1 MADLDRKYQAQ
12 KGIVN
17 TIMRTVEKTVSQG
30 NFTKTILATVQY
42 CIDKVNGQYKIK
54 YQNGYLTAYAQ
65 NTSDG
70 YIYSEGA
77 LVYVLVPNGDLT
89 SRLLIV
95 GSASNNNGDKIYLTN
110 LSDDQ
115 KYKKIGSNLLV
126 TNGPL
131 DLNLSSYWCEE
142 GPEGEFIKYYYQ
154 EDQQN
159 GMFIINETAI
169 DNIKRSKYFRLGATF
184 KTSFTDD
191 RKVSGDYGIKL
202 VAVFKKDDGTL
213 EEKEYVLNT
222 FIMNGTPFEFT
233 DPVPQYA
240 FWELTNPDKLLYI
253 KSVGGFVC
261 NFPVSEREDPP
272 IDIQITDLS
281 IFAVE
286 KLYDVTEDVHRVQID
301 SPIANFTFQE
311 NDSVDL
317 MARFH
322 IRDIG
327 EVQGD
332 LVNDLEFYWAKKD
345 CQVNSTAHPRYSS
358 AFGDGWY
365 CLNPC
370 TVKKSDETDIS
381 ILRDNSINTIKPDD
395 PITYKRSDLTY
406 YVNVPTI
413 SLPVTLCKG
422 KETIIKCAVKY
433 NDNFY
438 YSDERII
445 YNGNGYY
452 VLVGAMD
459 GKKKSQN
466 GDGYFTIGAGIF
478 KDVEEQSVPDNSKTL
493 DASHV
498 SYSWTQI
505 QNGVRK
511 KVPPTNRSDIAALLF
526 SYGDPPD
533 GWDSSQDNET
543 IAYSN
548 PEDNQYLHDH
558 PKFILCAERYKYYNS
573 RKNSDELSTTEK
585 NRCKTRSK
593 KIITDKQEQIQSYYV
608 ANYENQLGYYITG
621 PSVVTAEY
629 LAGGQREA
637 INAVVNSVTPQFDSQ
652 VDVQNTLYQI
662 PAYVVSTVMTYEV
675 SAIVD
680 GYDIGTAEITLVNE
694 AGNAF
699 EYSIDITN
707 GLQTYM
713 YDERGLS
720 PCAEGATQPI
730 SISPLTFVL
739 YNKEGEKLYDSAAPT
754 LYPDI
759 DIGQLKPIW
768 RFADANYSLLCTN
781 YQKPDGAEEVQGGK
795 YATKAK
801 NFDTTYI
808 WELRNEAQFYYTLQ
822 DNYNPN
828 SISYSNIE
836 LELIYDGQS
845 VFGTTSFT
853 FAKQGELGTNG
864 TNRALTIYSP
874 PYTNN
879 YKEQVLSDSKY
890 CNFNPRKTPNREID
904 KYMDTAVRHFGPD
917 ARHVGN
923 PYMFATN
930 SYNSLADGAAPCS
943 RDEGRYV
950 NLYLAQ
956 GPGSD
961 GREIAQSSMASYQ
974 AMWNNRPNEAASN
987 NDNWQWSIDEAP
999 DIKEGSNVYHYRNLI
1014 RPSGSTTSAEATFA
1028 VVRKD
1033 DHPVLSE
1040 RPLYEV
1046 GNNKYYPNNIIR
1058 VSAST
1063 TTSDNNTVKNYA
1075 FCTVPYY
1082 YFNWTHNLQTGTYS
1096 PMPEGVDPARHI
1108 VIIGGFDQVMYDST
1122 GHNPSYNSQNPFQFY
1137 IFNESGH
1144 DITYEVI
1151 KSALA
1156 GNQNTTIEWNVSPG
1170 LNIKYR
1176 GDDAIHRIRDF
1187 DAIDKAVK
1195 KGALCSKMVNDVK
1208 HYYKCIKQH
1217 DKDAENKV
1225 RNGDDSYVTY
1235 PPGAFVPPYWT
1246 EIDPISYSQT
1256 MEVVPASTFES
1267 IYEANLFN
1275 SWVHLKVTFDK
1286 YEAEAIIPINIYCN
1300 SYESPELNA
1309 WDGKS
1314 VVMED
1319 GDDQSYLIANKVS
1332 AGVKDNENRFVGI
1345 SIGENIRYVPVNTTD
1360 NSPSKKV
1367 SSVGLFGFGQ
1377 GPNGVGKTKQTL
1389 FLDAK
1394 TGLAAFGAS
1403 GASQIVLNPNPEKWS
1418 RLAGW
1423 YFSKDYLY
1431 KPVGGNGTIEE
1442 SSSYK
1447 NIMNGED
1454 IEPPRTGVT
1463 KSFGIYVPSNGAVN
1477 DRTIAIWAG
1486 DGVLQGIDKTP
1497 PIPSRE
1503 IPQDDDP
1510 LNPKTKK
1517 FWVTYGG
1524 LLHAE
1529 NADISGT
1536 ITAESGGFG
1545 TTSEKVSINKTIND
1559 HHYVIHHKDFWVET
1573 ESTSTETGDQ
1583 GKKTTVGIRGNIMA
1597 ESGQI
1602 GSTRS
1607 NLDGLSKNAIF
1618 LYYQWY
1624 DWHYPADN
1632 EPFRGPDENN
1642 PTYYLDNGTG
1652 KTKNTTYL
1660 LYHPN
1665 FSVERDGE
1673 TRINGKIYTKQGRI
1687 GGWVIKEND
1696 LRSYTYDASTH
1707 TGAKL
1712 DCYGNA
1718 NFGNLDINSD
1728 GSIGTSDHTWWITAA
1743 GVASFTDGANS
1754 FRGKEFYLG
1763 SSGTVGIGKDGLHL
1777 DDNQKLTI
1785 GTDND
1790 CYLEALGEGGF
1801 TFGGSGKV
1809 WFSGMNLGLDQGAAI
1824 DIGNGSLSFGGGL
1837 VADNTG
1843 LHTTGLG
1850 TFSINASGNTTL
1862 KTLNVG
1868 GTTINDVGILT
1879 VGNDTQLMIGSKTL
1893 KTYIEDIING
1903 MSIAVTGTASVLQES
1918 GNTVTVL
1925 TSVTLA

>member
-1 MADLDRKYQAQ
+1 MADLDKKYQVQ

-30 NFTKTILATVQY
+30 NFTKTILATIQY
-42 CIDKVNGQYKIK
+42 CVDKVNGQYKIK

-115 KYKKIGSNLLV
+115 KYKTIGSNLLV

-154 EDQQN
+154 EEQQN
-159 GMFIINETAI
+159 GMFTINQTAI
-169 DNIKRSKYFRLGATF
+169 DNIKRSKYFRLGASF

-213 EEKEYVLNT
+213 EEKEYILNT

-240 FWELTNPDKLLYI
+240 FWELTNPDKLLRI

-261 NFPVSEREDPP
+261 NFPVSERENPP

-281 IFAVE
+281 IFAAE

-317 MARFH
+317 MARFY

-422 KETIIKCAVKY
+422 KETIIKCVVKY

-438 YSDERII
+438 SSDERII
-445 YNGNGYY
+445 YNANGYY

-478 KDVEEQSVPDNSKTL
+478 KDVEGQSAPDNSKTL

-526 SYGDPPD
+526 SYGNPPD

-543 IAYSN
+543 IAYTD

-558 PKFILCAERYKYYNS
+558 PEFILCAERYKYYNS

-585 NRCKTRSK
+585 NRCKVRSK

-629 LAGGQREA
+629 LTGGQREA

-662 PAYVVSTVMTYEV
+662 PAYVVNTVMTYEV

-707 GLQTYM
+707 GLQTFM

-768 RFADANYSLLCTN
+768 KFADADYSLLCTN
-781 YQKPDGAEEVQGGK
+781 YQKPDGSEGVEGGK

-801 NFDTTYI
+801 DFDTTYM
-808 WELRNEAQFYYTLQ
+808 WELRDEAQFYYTLQ

-864 TNRALTIYSP
+864 TNRVLTIYSP

-890 CNFNPRKTPNREID
+890 CNFNPKKTSNEEINR
-904 KYMDTAVRHFGPD
+904 YMDTAVRYFGPD

-923 PYMFATN
+923 PYMFATD
-930 SYNSLADGAAPCS
+930 SYNSLADGATPCS

-961 GREIAQSSMASYQ
+961 GREITQSSTASYQ
-974 AMWNNRPNEAASN
+974 AMWNNSPNEAASN
-987 NDNWQWSIDEAP
+987 SDNWQWSIDEAP
-999 DIKEGSNVYHYRNLI
+999 DIKESSKVYHYRNLI
-1014 RPSGSTTSAEATFA
+1014 RPSGSTTSAEATFE

-1046 GNNKYYPNNIIR
+1046 GNNKYYPNNIIK

-1082 YFNWTHNLQTGTYS
+1082 YFNWTYNDGGGA
-1096 PMPEGVDPARHI
+1096 MPPGVDPARHI

-1137 IFNESGH
+1137 MFDENGT
-1144 DITYEVI
+1144 DITYNVI
-1151 KSALA
+1151 VSALA
-1156 GNQNTTIEWNVSPG
+1156 GDPNTTIEWNASPG

-1176 GDDAIHRIRDF
+1176 GDDAVHQIQDF
-1187 DAIDKAVK
+1187 DYIDKAVK

-1217 DKDAENKV
+1217 DKNAENKV
-1225 RNGDDSYVTY
+1225 RNGDDSYITY

-1314 VVMED
+1314 IVMED

-1332 AGVKDNENRFVGI
+1332 AGVKDSENRFVGI

-1367 SSVGLFGFGQ
+1367 SAVGLFGFGQ

-1394 TGLAAFGAS
+1394 TGLAAFGPS

-1423 YFSKDYLY
+1423 YFSKDLLY
-1431 KPVGGNGTIEE
+1431 KPVGAYNISQDWNYKDIMSGKDIDPP
-1442 SSSYK
+1442 SS
-1447 NIMNGED
+1447 
-1454 IEPPRTGVT
+1454 GVT
-1463 KSFGIYVPSNGAVN
+1463 KSFGIYVPSQDSVT
-1477 DRTIAIWAG
+1477 DDTVVMWAG
-1486 DGVLQGIDKTP
+1486 TQILNSITATP
-1497 PIPSRE
+1497 
-1503 IPQDDDP
+1503 
-1510 LNPKTKK
+1510 KK
-1517 FWVTYGG
+1517 RGEFWLTYGG
-1524 LLHAE
+1524 KLHASE
-1529 NADISGT
+1529 ADITGK
-1536 ITAESGGFG
+1536 ITAESGQFG
-1545 TTSEKVSINKTIND
+1545 SGSDKVSINVTND
-1559 HHYVIHHKDFWVET
+1559 THTYVLKHKDFWIET

-1618 LYYQWY
+1618 LYYKWY
-1624 DWHYPADN
+1624 DWHLPADN
-1632 EPFRGPDENN
+1632 EAFIPEREGGPT
-1642 PTYYLDNGTG
+1642 PTYYLDDGTG
-1652 KTKNTTYL
+1652 KSKDTTYL

-1665 FSVERDGE
+1665 FSV
-1673 TRINGKIYTKQGRI
+1673 TRGGDVRVDGKIFTEEGRI
-1687 GGWVIKEND
+1687 GGWVIKSNY
-1696 LRSYTYDASTH
+1696 LQSYTYDSANN

-1712 DCYGNA
+1712 SCDGEASFGTLDLHKTGAINDSTKSWYITSSGEAHFTNPSNTYVGSSVQVGNGVWGSDGLELPEGKVFKIGNSASMTATTGGFVFSGGSEWTNGDLQISTNSKLQIRSGSQIVFGVGMTLSEYGLLFPNNYGIDNNGYGNLA
-1718 NFGNLDINSD
+1718 SLNIQNGSYYFNNSGQIKASSITIGSETLDAYIRRVMSEVGYVSSVTAQRSQL
-1728 GSIGTSDHTWWITAA
+1728 GSLGTSDSVVTS
-1743 GVASFTDGANS
+1743 VSV
-1754 FRGKEFYLG
+1754 
-1763 SSGTVGIGKDGLHL
+1763 GTVGP
-1777 DDNQKLTI
+1777 
-1785 GTDND
+1785 
-1790 CYLEALGEGGF
+1790 
-1801 TFGGSGKV
+1801 S
-1809 WFSGMNLGLDQGAAI
+1809 
-1824 DIGNGSLSFGGGL
+1824 
-1837 VADNTG
+1837 
-1843 LHTTGLG
+1843 
-1850 TFSINASGNTTL
+1850 
-1862 KTLNVG
+1862 
-1868 GTTINDVGILT
+1868 
-1879 VGNDTQLMIGSKTL
+1879 
-1893 KTYIEDIING
+1893 
-1903 MSIAVTGTASVLQES
+1903 
-1918 GNTVTVL
+1918 
-1925 TSVTLA
+1925 

>member
-142 GPEGEFIKYYYQ
+142 GPEGEFIKYYFQ
-154 EDQQN
+154 EEQQN
-159 GMFIINETAI
+159 GMFTINQTAI

-240 FWELTNPDKLLYI
+240 FWELTNPDKLLGI

-261 NFPVSEREDPP
+261 NFPVSERENPP

-281 IFAVE
+281 IFAAE

-301 SPIANFTFQE
+301 SPLANFTFKE

-317 MARFH
+317 MARFY

-422 KETIIKCAVKY
+422 KETIIKCVVKY

-438 YSDERII
+438 SSDERII

-543 IAYSN
+543 IAYTN

-558 PKFILCAERYKYYNS
+558 PEFILCAERYKYYNS

-637 INAVVNSVTPQFDSQ
+637 INAVVNSVTPQFNSQ

-662 PAYVVSTVMTYEV
+662 PAYVVNTVMTYEV

-707 GLQTYM
+707 GLQTFM

-768 RFADANYSLLCTN
+768 KFADANYSLLCTN
-781 YQKPDGAEEVQGGK
+781 YQKPDGSEGVEGGK

-801 NFDTTYI
+801 NFDTTYM
-808 WELRNEAQFYYTLQ
+808 WELRDEAQFYYTLQ

-828 SISYSNIE
+828 SINYSNIE

-864 TNRALTIYSP
+864 TNRVLTIYSP

-879 YKEQVLSDSKY
+879 YKEQVLSDSRY
-890 CNFNPRKTPNREID
+890 CNFNPKKTSNSEID
-904 KYMDTAVRHFGPD
+904 KYMDTAVRYFGPD

-930 SYNSLADGAAPCS
+930 SYNSLADGATPCS

-956 GPGSD
+956 GPGSN
-961 GREIAQSSMASYQ
+961 GREIAQTSTASYQ
-974 AMWNNRPNEAASN
+974 AMWNNSPNEAASN
-987 NDNWQWSIDEAP
+987 DNNWQWSIDEAP
-999 DIKEGSNVYHYRNLI
+999 KIKEGSKVYHYRNLI

-1046 GNNKYYPNNIIR
+1046 GNNKYYPNNIIK

-1082 YFNWTHNLQTGTYS
+1082 YFNWTHDLQTGTYS

-1137 IFNESGH
+1137 MFDKNGV
-1144 DITYEVI
+1144 DITYNVI
-1151 KSALA
+1151 ASALA
-1156 GNQNTTIEWNVSPG
+1156 GDPNTTIEWNVSPG

-1176 GDDAIHRIRDF
+1176 GDDAVHRIRDF
-1187 DAIDKAVK
+1187 DSIDKAVK

-1332 AGVKDNENRFVGI
+1332 AGVKDSENRFVGI

-1360 NSPSKKV
+1360 DSPSKKI

-1394 TGLAAFGAS
+1394 TGLAAFGPS
-1403 GASQIVLNPNPEKWS
+1403 GASQIVLNPDPEKWS

-1423 YFSKDYLY
+1423 YFSKDLLY
-1431 KPVGGNGTIEE
+1431 KPVGAYNISQDWNYKDIMSG
-1442 SSSYK
+1442 K
-1447 NIMNGED
+1447 NID
-1454 IEPPRTGVT
+1454 PPSSGVT
-1463 KSFGIYVPSNGAVN
+1463 KSFGIYVPSQDSVT
-1477 DRTIAIWAG
+1477 DDTVVMWAG
-1486 DGVLQGIDKTP
+1486 AQI
-1497 PIPSRE
+1497 
-1503 IPQDDDP
+1503 
-1510 LNPKTKK
+1510 LNSITAKPRKRGE
-1517 FWVTYGG
+1517 FWLTYGG
-1524 LLHAE
+1524 KLHASE
-1529 NADISGT
+1529 ADITGK
-1536 ITAESGGFG
+1536 ITAESGQFG
-1545 TTSEKVSINKTIND
+1545 SGSDKVSINVTND
-1559 HHYVIHHKDFWVET
+1559 THTYVLKHKDFWVET

-1607 NLDGLSKNAIF
+1607 NIDGLSTNAIF
-1618 LYYQWY
+1618 LYYKWY
-1624 DWHYPADN
+1624 DWHLPADN
-1632 EPFRGPDENN
+1632 EAFNDN
-1642 PTYYLDNGTG
+1642 TYYLDNGTG
-1652 KTKNTTYL
+1652 KSKDTTYL

-1665 FSVERDGE
+1665 FSV
-1673 TRINGKIYTKQGRI
+1673 TRGGDVRLNGKIFTEEGRI
-1687 GGWVIKEND
+1687 GGWVIQPNYLK
-1696 LRSYTYDASTH
+1696 SYTYDAANNI
-1707 TGAKL
+1707 GAKL
-1712 DCYGNA
+1712 DCDGHARFGAFYINPDGSISGPQWSISETGIAHFANKDNTFNGSRYTIGVNGADGCFDGNGLHIPSGGSMTIGDSGGSLHAYAGGGFEFTGPGCEFNTNTGIKITGGIDMKDDSGIGWNSTNVNLNAYGLTLGTSAGWFRNNGDVKFHEITNGGSFTVNVTGDITAHSITVDSITIDGVSLEQYIA
-1718 NFGNLDINSD
+1718 NHVSLYSESGYAMNSD
-1728 GSIGTSDHTWWITAA
+1728 GTGSIP
-1743 GVASFTDGANS
+1743 V
-1754 FRGKEFYLG
+1754 
-1763 SSGTVGIGKDGLHL
+1763 V
-1777 DDNQKLTI
+1777 
-1785 GTDND
+1785 
-1790 CYLEALGEGGF
+1790 
-1801 TFGGSGKV
+1801 KV
-1809 WFSGMNLGLDQGAAI
+1809 
-1824 DIGNGSLSFGGGL
+1824 
-1837 VADNTG
+1837 VR
-1843 LHTTGLG
+1843 
-1850 TFSINASGNTTL
+1850 
-1862 KTLNVG
+1862 LN
-1868 GTTINDVGILT
+1868 
-1879 VGNDTQLMIGSKTL
+1879 
-1893 KTYIEDIING
+1893 
-1903 MSIAVTGTASVLQES
+1903 
-1918 GNTVTVL
+1918 
-1925 TSVTLA
+1925 